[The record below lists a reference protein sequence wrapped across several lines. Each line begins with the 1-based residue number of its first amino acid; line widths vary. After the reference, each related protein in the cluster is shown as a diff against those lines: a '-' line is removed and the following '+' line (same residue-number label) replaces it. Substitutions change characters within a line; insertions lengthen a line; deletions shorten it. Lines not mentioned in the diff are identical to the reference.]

1 MRHSY
6 IIKIPNERRQLMRD
20 IAIAVWILALWP
32 LLTAT
37 NCAAIVLALA
47 GMVLS
52 AWGAVK
58 KGKEV

>member
-1 MRHSY
+1 
-6 IIKIPNERRQLMRD
+6 MRD